1 MREIQKAYHDIMRSC
16 HPDKNS
22 GENWERANQKSKVLG
37 GIKDILLNKDAK
49 ALYDYGGKING
60 EGKISIDIQQ
70 RWEDQDDRTFLMS
83 LVMSSHGELWNHF
96 PPAVQSAFNNQ
107 NR

>member
-1 MREIQKAYHDIMRSC
+1 MSEIQKAYRDI
-16 HPDKNS
+16 KNS
-22 GENWERANQKSKVLG
+22 AKNWERANQKSKVLG
-37 GIKDILLNKDAK
+37 GIKEILLNKDAK

-70 RWEDQDDRTFLMS
+70 RWEDDRTFLMS
-83 LVMSSHGELWNHF
+83 LIMSSHGQLWNHF
-96 PPAVQSAFNNQ
+96 PPAVQSAFNDQ